1 MGVGVGLEKKW
12 EAAVCASGL
21 WFEWNMTRVRTCVIG
36 AKFYY
41 MIRFMAD
48 YETSAVPITENLACI
63 LYVTFHVQSAGL
75 EGHIRTNSDIG
86 WHESTTTTNKK
97 SWHGRLSLTCRHH
110 LTGGRP
116 RELGCTQRH
125 EIMMYCFWLH
135 RTRTALC
142 EMKTNSGTAT

>member
-1 MGVGVGLEKKW
+1 MGGSCSCECYWCKVSLCDTFYGGLYHFR
-12 EAAVCASGL
+12 SGL
-21 WFEWNMTRVRTCVIG
+21 I
-36 AKFYY
+36 KL
-41 MIRFMAD
+41 
-48 YETSAVPITENLACI
+48 SCI